1 MTIDELL
8 TKLLAYCLASIIVT
22 IIAKTIITTTEK
34 LGFINGVELI
44 KAEEKALATINKY
57 KEAVA
62 RNVDI
67 QKHLSETKSYLEC
80 TKYINKNGD

>member
-1 MTIDELL
+1 M
-8 TKLLAYCLASIIVT
+8 
-22 IIAKTIITTTEK
+22 KTPKIEK
-34 LGFINGVELI
+34 FIEFSKYPPSGMYQS
-44 KAEEKALATINKY
+44 KWQSEEKALATINKY

>member
-1 MTIDELL
+1 MKVPKIEELAEFSRYSSN
-8 TKLLAYCLASIIVT
+8 TMYQSKWQS
-22 IIAKTIITTTEK
+22 
-34 LGFINGVELI
+34 
-44 KAEEKALATINKY
+44 EEKALATINKY

-80 TKYINKNGD
+80 TNTLIKTEIKPYGRTKIS

>member
-1 MTIDELL
+1 M
-8 TKLLAYCLASIIVT
+8 
-22 IIAKTIITTTEK
+22 KTPKIEK
-34 LGFINGVELI
+34 LAESSRYFSNTMYQS
-44 KAEEKALATINKY
+44 KWQSEEKALATINKY